1 MEKRKLLYEGKAKR
15 VFLTD
20 DQDLVIQEFKDD
32 ATAFDGDKK
41 GTIKR
46 KGIINNN
53 VSCHLF
59 RHLEKNGLKTHLV
72 EKLSDNSM
80 LVRKLDIIPVE
91 VILRNKVAGSLKKR
105 TGLEEGTP
113 LPFPIVEQYYKKDEL
128 HDPMINSFHIKALG
142 LATEEEEQKMSRL
155 GLKVNELLIKFFR
168 EIGIELID
176 MKLEFGRYQGEVLL
190 GDEIS
195 SDTCRLWEIETTR
208 KLDKDRFR
216 FDLGGVEDSYE
227 YVYKKV
233 CGEELS

>member
-1 MEKRKLLYEGKAKR
+1 MEKRELLYEGKAKR

-20 DQDLVIQEFKDD
+20 DKDLVIQEFKDD

-41 GTIKR
+41 GTIRK

-59 RHLEKNGLKTHLV
+59 RYLEKNGVNTHLV

-80 LVRKLDIIPVE
+80 LVRRLEIIPVE
-91 VILRNKVAGSLKKR
+91 LILRNKVAGSLKKR

-113 LPFPIVEQYYKKDEL
+113 LPFPIVEEYYKKDEL

-142 LATEEEEQKMSRL
+142 LATEEEEKKMSQL
-155 GLKVNELLIKFFR
+155 GLVINDLLITFFR
-168 EIGIELID
+168 EKGIELID
-176 MKLEFGRYQGEVLL
+176 MKLEFGRYRGEVLL

-195 SDTCRLWEIETTR
+195 SDTCRLWEIATAR

-216 FDLGGVEDSYE
+216 FDLGDVEDSYE

-233 CGEELS
+233 CSGDLP

>member
-1 MEKRKLLYEGKAKR
+1 MKKCELLYEGKAKR
-15 VFLTD
+15 VYLTD
-20 DQDLVIQEFKDD
+20 DKDYVIQEFKDD

-53 VSCHLF
+53 VSIRLF
-59 RHLEKNGLKTHLV
+59 NYLEENGVKNHFV

-80 LVRKLDIIPVE
+80 LVKKLDIILVE

-113 LPFPIVEQYYKKDEL
+113 LPFPIVEKYYKKDEL
-128 HDPMINSFHIKALG
+128 HDPMINSFHIKALD
-142 LATEEEEQKMSRL
+142 LATEEEEQTMTRT
-155 GLKVNELLIKFFR
+155 GLKVNELLLKFFS

-176 MKLEFGRYQGEVLL
+176 MKLEFGRYQGGILL

-195 SDTCRLWEIETTR
+195 SDTCRLWEMETTR

-216 FDLGGVEDSYE
+216 FDLGDVEGSYE

-233 CGEELS
+233 CGEEVT